1 MEKEEGKCCYCR
13 NFERYYT
20 KGAKRFNKTKTG
32 LCRKKQEQVTA
43 QDGCKEFV
51 KRPLKRRSARLL
63 RYYLNE
69 ILLELHALREVAED
83 DRDEITNE

>member
-1 MEKEEGKCCYCR
+1 MKTTSCSFCR
-13 NFERYYT
+13 FFERYYT
-20 KGAKRFNKTKTG
+20 KGAKQFNKTKTG

>member
-1 MEKEEGKCCYCR
+1 MENTSCSYCR
-13 NFERYYT
+13 FFERYYT
-20 KGAKRFNKTKTG
+20 KGAKQFNKTKTG
-32 LCRKKQEQVTA
+32 RCRKKQEQVTA

-51 KRPLKRRSARLL
+51 KKPLKRRSMRLL

-83 DRDEITNE
+83 DRDVEEE

>member
-1 MEKEEGKCCYCR
+1 M
-13 NFERYYT
+13 
-20 KGAKRFNKTKTG
+20 
-32 LCRKKQEQVTA
+32 TA

-51 KRPLKRRSARLL
+51 KRPIKRRSARLL

-83 DRDEITNE
+83 DRDEITKE

>member
-1 MEKEEGKCCYCR
+1 MKTTSCSFCR
-13 NFERYYT
+13 FFERYYT
-20 KGAKRFNKTKTG
+20 KGAKQFNKTKTG
-32 LCRKKQEQVTA
+32 RCRKKQEQVTA

-83 DRDEITNE
+83 DRDEITKE

>member
-1 MEKEEGKCCYCR
+1 MKTTSCSFCR
-13 NFERYYT
+13 FFERYYT
-20 KGAKRFNKTKTG
+20 KGAKQFNKTKTG
-32 LCRKKQEQVTA
+32 RCRKKQEQVTA

-51 KRPLKRRSARLL
+51 KRPIKRRSARLL

-83 DRDEITNE
+83 DRDEITKE